1 MYIRYTFS
9 MHYLNERIE
18 KLYKKY
24 VFFSDAYLSA
34 LLLIS
39 YTQSWNMIFLI
50 GSLNQS
56 KCLVK

>member
-39 YTQSWNMIFLI
+39 YTQSWNMISYGFFE
-50 GSLNQS
+50 S
-56 KCLVK
+56 K